1 MRVAFTI
8 IHNGLHHLKHNKQ
21 AERILQNCDLW
32 VVVEGA
38 ARSNGSTRWCKE
50 FPSHLHEN
58 GRSVDGTHEY
68 LTELQKTVSNLL
80 YVPSDGFWDSK
91 DTQVNRA
98 IEEVRKRTESCW
110 LWQID
115 ADEHWTAESMTAAE
129 HELQVSGQIA
139 GAFAAD
145 CRVGKNLR
153 AIGDWGECRT
163 YGYIRLW
170 KWNGQDFVCH
180 EPPLLDGAGNDAI
193 LLKPRFTHF
202 NYYFEQDVLFK
213 DLWYGG
219 HEGIYE
225 RWRLLNSLSEKNFPL
240 HISNLITGEWGR
252 TNSAIVWEDNTNG

>member
-8 IHNGLHHLKHNKQ
+8 IHNGLHHLKHLDQ
-21 AERILQNCDLW
+21 AQRILRDCDLW

-50 FPSHLHEN
+50 FPPELHHN

-68 LTELQKTVSNLL
+68 LTELQKTVSNLV

-91 DTQVNRA
+91 DAQVNRA
-98 IEEVRKRTESCW
+98 TEEVRKRTASCW

-129 HELQVSGQIA
+129 NELDASGEIA

-170 KWNGQDFVCH
+170 KWCGQDFICH
-180 EPPLLDGAGNDAI
+180 EPPLLQGAGKEAI
-193 LLKPRFTHF
+193 LLTPRFTHY
-202 NYYFEQDVLFK
+202 NYYFERDVEFK
-213 DLWYGG
+213 DKWYGG
-219 HEGIYE
+219 HEGILE
-225 RWRLLNSLSEKNFPL
+225 RWQLLNSLTNRSFPL
-240 HISNLITGEWGR
+240 HISNLITGNWGK
-252 TNSAIVWEDNTNG
+252 TNSSIVWCPEEN